1 MSEETGV
8 GACLERSEGM
18 SVWGENLSSLRFR
31 GRTPREMS

>member
-18 SVWGENLSSLRFR
+18 SMCVCWGEICL
-31 GRTPREMS
+31 P